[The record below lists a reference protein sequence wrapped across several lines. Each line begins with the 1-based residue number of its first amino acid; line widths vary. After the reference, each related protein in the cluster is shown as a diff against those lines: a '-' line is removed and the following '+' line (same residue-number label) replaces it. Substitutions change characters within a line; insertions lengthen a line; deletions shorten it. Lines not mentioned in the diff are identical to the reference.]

1 AEDAMIQLADAEAE
15 RDAILKALMALSLIS
30 RQILYYSFCV
40 PDSFSNYRISRE
52 VGYSER
58 SIQRM
63 KSEALI
69 EFAEAYRH
77 GEKIAYK

>member
-1 AEDAMIQLADAEAE
+1 MQIETMKLAD
-15 RDAILKALMALSLIS
+15 LKPADYNPRVELTPGMDE
-30 RQILYYSFCV
+30 YGFCV

-69 EFAEAYRH
+69 EFEIGRAH
-77 GEKIAYK
+77 V

>member
-1 AEDAMIQLADAEAE
+1 
-15 RDAILKALMALSLIS
+15 
-30 RQILYYSFCV
+30 QILYYSFCV

-69 EFAEAYRH
+69 EFAEAYKH
-77 GEKIAYK
+77 GRIIAYK

>member
-1 AEDAMIQLADAEAE
+1 
-15 RDAILKALMALSLIS
+15 LMALSLIS

-69 EFAEAYRH
+69 EFAEAYKH
-77 GEKIAYK
+77 GKIIAYK